1 MKLLKKMAVIATFF
15 GVLFALTSVANADFL
30 PYKESGTF
38 LKVSEK
44 TVPVNIKYPKS
55 SKKQI
60 NAIFCNGRL
69 CIPLKSAVAD
79 LGGNLETKG
88 NNFKITIGEKYIFI
102 PIEPSVSNKCVMVYK
117 DSVGYISLYSLLEP
131 FDFVPSFDVN
141 TNTVYIYKKQYVED
155 TRPAVTSQNFKEAY
169 IRFEDIMADGLD
181 KEPDYPTDKLEKLM
195 YMSEYMY
202 RRGQQFYIAWIPLY
216 VNPQTNYKNNVS
228 LDYNLY
234 NSCFI
239 YTLDYMIGHGG
250 KIVLHGYSHQYGNEK
265 SSVGYEW
272 GKGTPYSYTEQQQR
286 MINAKTIAWRL
297 GYETDIFEFPH
308 YGATIP
314 QLRMAEHYFK
324 IIYQEYPNQGT
335 VITTKLNDKGNK
347 VYYIPTTA
355 EYVKNLYKSAET
367 IEKIK
372 KLASNGQVVSLF
384 YHPKIDITSQDAVS
398 IKSDDDNGIKY
409 WSFSEYSV
417 LSAIIDTVNANGYSF
432 RHTSFW

>member
-1 MKLLKKMAVIATFF
+1 
-15 GVLFALTSVANADFL
+15 
-30 PYKESGTF
+30 
-38 LKVSEK
+38 
-44 TVPVNIKYPKS
+44 
-55 SKKQI
+55 
-60 NAIFCNGRL
+60 
-69 CIPLKSAVAD
+69 
-79 LGGNLETKG
+79 
-88 NNFKITIGEKYIFI
+88 
-102 PIEPSVSNKCVMVYK
+102 
-117 DSVGYISLYSLLEP
+117 
-131 FDFVPSFDVN
+131 
-141 TNTVYIYKKQYVED
+141 
-155 TRPAVTSQNFKEAY
+155 
-169 IRFEDIMADGLD
+169 
-181 KEPDYPTDKLEKLM
+181 
-195 YMSEYMY
+195 
-202 RRGQQFYIAWIPLY
+202 
-216 VNPQTNYKNNVS
+216 
-228 LDYNLY
+228 
-234 NSCFI
+234 
-239 YTLDYMIGHGG
+239 MIGHGG

-432 RHTSFW
+432 RHTSF